1 MSRVNWKSWR
11 AKKIINSEKSA
22 SLKCVRAVII
32 AILTSSPNLIFIS
45 KSKLKDNVE
54 SKFHSTLH
62 ASTRTS
68 RICRWERAP
77 RMEGLALIWWKQG
90 ELT

>member
-32 AILTSSPNLIFIS
+32 AKLTSSPNLIFIS
-45 KSKLKDNVE
+45 KSKLKDNME
-54 SKFHSTLH
+54 TKFRGTFMLQLGHRVFADGSVQD
-62 ASTRTS
+62 
-68 RICRWERAP
+68 
-77 RMEGLALIWWKQG
+77 GGALI
-90 ELT
+90 